1 MEDPKVPKKRGRKPK
16 DRSTA
21 EHVDE
26 DADEES
32 SVRSDSAR
40 IESEEEPRKR
50 KRGRKPKCEIKS
62 IQDIRQKF
70 NNSDDK
76 VIFQGSNEP
85 IETDLVQVQVPFGN
99 LNILV
104 HSAKPVDKDE
114 LRNMFSKQNTEK
126 PVYNVSTGVDRTALR
141 ASSTEG
147 RSIAE
152 KTAETPGVKFAAVE
166 NKSTDASRRRRAFGN
181 GSESESESDSRYF
194 RGSSHRTT
202 QSVASTVANEVCD
215 RTPFGRTTQSVAST
229 VANEVCART
238 TFGRARTEFAPFG
251 PSLLSSGVN
260 DKVVSTPANHRA
272 QSVGVNDKAVS
283 TGMPD
288 VEIVQKNKVKINR
301 LLYKF
306 VNKLE
311 ETKEWPTKCNTLCWW
326 CCHSFESIPIP
337 CVSKYDSIRKRFKIY
352 GIFCSW
358 NCAAAHAMKE
368 NDSIL
373 NLQLLKRE
381 WTGDASNIERSPS
394 RYILKAFGGHMSLE
408 EYRNNNGVQRSFH
421 ITKNNMDFINHNC
434 IETYTETS
442 KKVKSKYK
450 LKRKN
455 DNNISAPLFDT
466 ASPYPLTDG
475 HTSGLDEY

>member
-40 IESEEEPRKR
+40 VENEEEPRKR

-126 PVYNVSTGVDRTALR
+126 PVYKVSTSVDRTALR

-147 RSIAE
+147 RTFSIAE

-166 NKSTDASRRRRAFGN
+166 NKRNGTAQSTESVGDRTDASRRRRAFGN

-202 QSVASTVANEVCD
+202 QSVASTG
-215 RTPFGRTTQSVAST
+215 GRTTQSVAST
-229 VANEVCART
+229 
-238 TFGRARTEFAPFG
+238 GG
-251 PSLLSSGVN
+251 PYP
-260 DKVVSTPANHRA
+260 VSYTHL
-272 QSVGVNDKAVS
+272 
-283 TGMPD
+283 T
-288 VEIVQKNKVKINR
+288 
-301 LLYKF
+301 L
-306 VNKLE
+306 
-311 ETKEWPTKCNTLCWW
+311 PTKR
-326 CCHSFESIPIP
+326 I
-337 CVSKYDSIRKRFKIY
+337 V
-352 GIFCSW
+352 
-358 NCAAAHAMKE
+358 
-368 NDSIL
+368 
-373 NLQLLKRE
+373 
-381 WTGDASNIERSPS
+381 
-394 RYILKAFGGHMSLE
+394 
-408 EYRNNNGVQRSFH
+408 
-421 ITKNNMDFINHNC
+421 
-434 IETYTETS
+434 
-442 KKVKSKYK
+442 
-450 LKRKN
+450 
-455 DNNISAPLFDT
+455 
-466 ASPYPLTDG
+466 
-475 HTSGLDEY
+475 